1 MDEQKVCSGPDD
13 PGAAVP
19 VAPENN
25 NGQPASTTEA
35 VMDESSVKVESSA
48 MEIEKVESSE
58 KTQVTLE
65 PPKTEQKTTNMEES
79 GEADDSSK
87 ATSRAPTPTSI
98 INNSNRKV
106 IIQNVYKFV
115 DKKKVE
121 KMAATWFKDIQELSE
136 EGFKIELESVKKPP
150 KENWTVLTL
159 KDEAM
164 VQPLIDYI
172 NNNGIANKKG
182 SKLFAK
188 IAEDKSG
195 EIDDRKRKAGNS
207 NDENANKRQR
217 TARRP
222 VTEDEVRDK
231 VTPLWRKT
239 KEEQL
244 IAKSREM
251 VKKCAMKIVQEVKGR
266 FRYVPVLLVESC
278 KRASQSTHTI
288 VYFLGPTID
297 PWRRK
302 ETGKNSK
309 FTIGF
314 SSDGPS
320 TVLRSYR
327 RRRLSETSAS
337 LPLATVISSRRR
349 TRTETLLMSRQ
360 IQKVSLRLDLWRQD
374 GLVVFRVQTAA
385 QIYLQKLAPWLTFS
399 TTFLPTARFFRTTRK
414 FTLAFGER

>member
-1 MDEQKVCSGPDD
+1 MDEQKVSSGPDG
-13 PGAAVP
+13 PGAAIP

-48 MEIEKVESSE
+48 METEKVESSE

-106 IIQNVYKFV
+106 VIQNVYKFV

-121 KMAATWFKDIQELSE
+121 KMAATWFKDIKELSE

-195 EIDDRKRKAGNS
+195 EIDDRKRKAGDS

-266 FRYVPVLLVESC
+266 FRYVPVPLVDSC
-278 KRASQSTHTI
+278 KRASQNTHT
-288 VYFLGPTID
+288 L
-297 PWRRK
+297 
-302 ETGKNSK
+302 
-309 FTIGF
+309 
-314 SSDGPS
+314 S
-320 TVLRSYR
+320 TF
-327 RRRLSETSAS
+327 
-337 LPLATVISSRRR
+337 
-349 TRTETLLMSRQ
+349 
-360 IQKVSLRLDLWRQD
+360 W
-374 GLVVFRVQTAA
+374 VQ
-385 QIYLQKLAPWLTFS
+385 
-399 TTFLPTARFFRTTRK
+399 R
-414 FTLAFGER
+414 